1 MFLIFDTETTGLPL
15 NYNAPLSDLNNWP
28 RMVQI
33 SWQLHE
39 LDGKLVEAKNF
50 IIKPEGYTIPF
61 NAEKVHGI
69 STERAMNEGVDLT
82 MVLELFSKAIDKAS
96 YLAGHNISF
105 DINIMGAEYIRKSV
119 ASKLLETKTLDTQ
132 IEATDYCA
140 LPGGRGGKYKWP
152 KLEELHEKLFKTKFD
167 EAHNAVAD
175 VEATTRCFF
184 ELLRIKI
191 ITVPDA
197 TITAETMQYLKDIAP
212 QILNSVEAEK
222 RSDISKSSQ
231 TKETETLKVET
242 PTSNHISEI
251 INHTSDFVHLHCHSQ
266 YSTLPA
272 TSDVDDLVK
281 MAKQMNMPAVAI
293 TDHGNLYG
301 AFAFVNAANKAEIK
315 PIIGCE
321 FYLTQDHK
329 DKKNKDNGYTQVL
342 LAKNKNGY
350 QNLVKLSSYSFIDGF
365 YYVPRIDKKLLLE
378 YKGDLI
384 ATTGSRGAEIPSL
397 ILNVGETQAEEAFVW
412 WKETFGEDFYIELQR
427 HGLPEEDHVNKI
439 LLQWAKKYGV
449 KYFASNNTY
458 YNTKAEAESHDILLC
473 IIDGN
478 TKDIPIGKGR
488 GFRFGFPNDQFYFKS
503 LEEMK
508 ELYKDL
514 PEAIETTAEI
524 ANKIESYK
532 LKRDVL
538 LPRFDIPAEFKDEN
552 DYLRHLTYEG
562 AKKRYATI
570 TPDIQSRIDFEL
582 ETIAK
587 TGYPGYFLIVQDFCA
602 EARNRGVSV
611 GPGRGSAAGSVVAYC
626 SGITNVD
633 PIKYDLLFERFLNPD
648 RVSMPDIDID
658 FDDRGRS
665 KVMQY
670 VIEKYGKNQ
679 VAQIVT
685 YGTMAAKSSIR
696 NVARALSLPLS
707 DADRIAKMYPE
718 FITKI
723 DAYKKKPLKNFVQDK
738 EAYSKLEEYYNKNK
752 SQVKPEEYQAA
763 VEFKKIADGN
773 GLEAE
778 VLKQAALL
786 EGSMRNTGTH
796 ACGVIITPGDLTNYV
811 PVKTAEDAEI
821 KLVTQFD
828 NDVAEPAGLLKMDF
842 LGLSTL
848 TIINDAIDLIE
859 KRHGFR
865 INPDLIPLD
874 DPKTYEL
881 FQRGETIGIF
891 QYESP
896 GMQKHMKDLKPDKFD
911 DLIAMNALYRPG
923 PIAYIPNYIAR
934 KHGNEAITY
943 DLPAMEDLLKETY
956 GVTVYQEQV
965 MLLSQKLANFTKGKA
980 DELRKAMGKK
990 IRAKL
995 DELKPLFI
1003 SGCAT
1008 NGHDT
1013 TKAEKVWKDW
1023 EAFAEY
1029 AFNKSHSTCYA
1040 VVAFHT
1046 AYLKAN
1052 YGAEFMSAVLSN
1064 NMNDIKQVTFFMEEC
1079 RRMGLKVLGPDVNE
1093 SEYRFIVNANG
1104 EVRFGLGA
1112 IKGVGEGAVE
1122 TIVNERNLNGTYRD
1136 VFDFTSRVDLR
1147 QANKKTLEGL
1157 ALAGAFDGFKDVH
1170 RAQYFAVENGS
1181 TLLEKAIRYGNM
1193 QQESKNSSQASLF
1206 GETNTLNVSVPKIPH
1221 VEEWGL
1227 MEKLTKEKE
1236 VVGIYLSEH
1245 PLDSFKLTID
1255 YCCNSNLAE
1264 LKDLEKLKGAGE
1276 IKIAGMVTDFTHN
1289 TTKTGN
1295 PYGTLTIED
1304 YSESQ
1309 RFFLFKDDYVNF
1321 RKFFNKGDFLFI
1333 KGRVQE
1339 RWKTKDDEK
1348 PAQTEYKITHIDL
1361 LSETLAKQVKTVTV
1375 KMAIH
1380 EINEMAIGI
1389 LKEITEN
1396 NAGNYG
1402 LNIELFDT
1410 VEKNKV
1416 ELKSH
1421 KYKVDLN
1428 KAFKQKIEQ
1437 LPFAELHFS

>member
-1 MFLIFDTETTGLPL
+1 
-15 NYNAPLSDLNNWP
+15 
-28 RMVQI
+28 MVQI

-69 STERAMNEGVDLT
+69 STQRAMNEGVDLT

-119 ASKLLETKTLDTQ
+119 ASKLLQTKTLDTQ

-152 KLEELHEKLFKTKFD
+152 KLEELHEKLFGIKFD

-184 ELLRIKI
+184 ELIRLKVIN
-191 ITVPDA
+191 VPGA
-197 TITAETMQYLKDIAP
+197 NITAETMQYLIEVAP
-212 QILNSVEAEK
+212 QILNNVEAEK
-222 RSDISKSSQ
+222 RSELSKSSQ
-231 TKETETLKVET
+231 PIVDSQKTKEVEAVTNSKLLT
-242 PTSNHISEI
+242 PNAELS
-251 INHTSDFVHLHCHSQ
+251 FVHLHCHSQ
-266 YSTLPA
+266 FSTLPA

-281 MAKQMNMPAVAI
+281 MAKKMEMPAVAI

-321 FYLTQDHK
+321 FYVAQNHT

-365 YYVPRIDKKLLLE
+365 YYVPRIDKELLLQ

-439 LLQWAKKYGV
+439 LLQWAKKYDV

-458 YNTKAEAESHDILLC
+458 YNTQKEAESHDILLC

-503 LEEMK
+503 SEEMK
-508 ELYKDL
+508 ELFKDL
-514 PEAIETTAEI
+514 PEAIETTVEI
-524 ANKIESYK
+524 AKKIESYK

-552 DYLRHLTYEG
+552 EYLRHLTYEG
-562 AKKRYATI
+562 YKEEEEKERKGPPGAKRRYAVI
-570 TPDIQSRIDFEL
+570 TPEIQSRIDFEL

-602 EARNRGVSV
+602 AARRDNVSV

-626 SGITNVD
+626 LGITNVD

-707 DADRIAKMYPE
+707 DADRLAKMYPE

-738 EAYSKLEEYYNKNK
+738 EAYSKLEEFYNKNK

-763 VEFKKIADGN
+763 VEFKKIADSN
-773 GLEAE
+773 GLEGE

-934 KHGNEAITY
+934 KHGQEEITY
-943 DLPAMEDLLKETY
+943 DLPAMEELLKETY

-1003 SGCAT
+1003 SGCDA

-1013 TKAEKVWKDW
+1013 SKAEKVWKDW

-1040 VVAFHT
+1040 VVAFQT

-1122 TIVNERNLNGTYRD
+1122 AIVNERKLNGVYQNI
-1136 VFDFTSRVDLR
+1136 FDFTSRVDLR

-1157 ALAGAFDGFKDVH
+1157 ALAGAFDGFKEVH
-1170 RAQYFAVENGS
+1170 RAQYFAEENGS

-1193 QQESKNSSQASLF
+1193 QQESKNSAQVSLF
-1206 GETNTLNVSVPKIPH
+1206 GEASSVNVAQPKIPQ

-1255 YCCNSNLAE
+1255 RCCNSNIAE
-1264 LKDLEKLKGAGE
+1264 LKDIEKMKGANDVR
-1276 IKIAGMVTDFTHN
+1276 IAGMVVDFTHN
-1289 TTKTGN
+1289 TTKTGV

-1304 YSESQ
+1304 YTDSQ

-1321 RKFFNKGDFLFI
+1321 RKFFNKNDFLFI

-1339 RWKTKDDEK
+1339 RWKSKDEDK
-1348 PAQTEYKITHIDL
+1348 PAQLEFKITGMDL
-1361 LSETLAKQVKTVTV
+1361 LSEALGKNVKAVTI
-1375 KMAIH
+1375 KLPAH
-1380 EINEMAIGI
+1380 EINEHVIST
-1389 LKEITEN
+1389 LKDIAEN
-1396 NAGNYG
+1396 NAGSFG
-1402 LNIELFDT
+1402 LNVELFDIAD
-1410 VEKNKV
+1410 KNKV
-1416 ELKSH
+1416 ELKSF
-1421 KYKVDLN
+1421 KYKVELN
-1428 KAFKQKIEQ
+1428 NLLTEKLKQI
-1437 LPFAELHFS
+1437 PFAELTLN

>member
-1 MFLIFDTETTGLPL
+1 
-15 NYNAPLSDLNNWP
+15 
-28 RMVQI
+28 MVQI

-69 STERAMNEGVDLT
+69 STQRAMNEGVDLT

-119 ASKLLETKTLDTQ
+119 ASKLLQTKTLDTQ

-152 KLEELHEKLFKTKFD
+152 KLEELHEKLFGIKFD

-184 ELLRIKI
+184 ELIRLKVIN
-191 ITVPDA
+191 VPGA
-197 TITAETMQYLKDIAP
+197 NITAETMQYLIEVAP
-212 QILNSVEAEK
+212 QILNNVEAEK
-222 RSDISKSSQ
+222 RSELSKGSQSSVISNQK
-231 TKETETLKVET
+231 TNEVEAETNSELLT
-242 PTSNHISEI
+242 PNAEL
-251 INHTSDFVHLHCHSQ
+251 NFVHLHCHSQ
-266 YSTLPA
+266 FSTLPA

-281 MAKQMNMPAVAI
+281 MAKKMEMPAVAI

-321 FYLTQDHK
+321 FYLAQNHT

-365 YYVPRIDKKLLLE
+365 YYVPRIDKELLLQ

-439 LLQWAKKYGV
+439 LLQWAKKYDV

-458 YNTKAEAESHDILLC
+458 YNTQKEAESHDILLC

-503 LEEMK
+503 SEEMK
-508 ELYKDL
+508 ELFKDL
-514 PEAIETTAEI
+514 PEAIETTVEI

-538 LPRFDIPAEFKDEN
+538 LPRFDIPSEFKDEN
-552 DYLRHLTYEG
+552 DYLKHLTYEG

-570 TPDIQSRIDFEL
+570 TPEIQSRIDFEL

-626 SGITNVD
+626 TGITNVD

-707 DADRIAKMYPE
+707 DADRLAKMYPE

-738 EAYSKLEEYYNKNK
+738 EAYSKLEEFYNKNK

-763 VEFKKIADGN
+763 VEFKKIADSN
-773 GLEAE
+773 GLEGE

-934 KHGNEAITY
+934 KHGQEEITY
-943 DLPAMEDLLKETY
+943 DLPAMEELLKETY

-1003 SGCAT
+1003 SGCDA

-1013 TKAEKVWKDW
+1013 SKAEKVWKDW

-1040 VVAFHT
+1040 VVAFQT

-1122 TIVNERNLNGTYRD
+1122 AIVNERKLNGVYQNI
-1136 VFDFTSRVDLR
+1136 FDFTSRVDLR

-1157 ALAGAFDGFKDVH
+1157 ALAGAFDGFKEVH
-1170 RAQYFAVENGS
+1170 RAQYFAEENGS

-1193 QQESKNSSQASLF
+1193 QQESKNSAQVSLF
-1206 GETNTLNVSVPKIPH
+1206 GEASSINVAQPKIPQ

-1255 YCCNSNLAE
+1255 RCCNSNIAE
-1264 LKDLEKLKGAGE
+1264 LKDIEKMKGANDVR
-1276 IKIAGMVTDFTHN
+1276 IAGMVVDFTHN
-1289 TTKTGN
+1289 TTKTGV

-1304 YSESQ
+1304 YTDSQ

-1321 RKFFNKGDFLFI
+1321 RKFFNKNDFLFI

-1339 RWKTKDDEK
+1339 RWKSKDEDK
-1348 PAQTEYKITHIDL
+1348 PAQLEFKITGMDL
-1361 LSETLAKQVKTVTV
+1361 LSEALGKNVKAVTI
-1375 KMAIH
+1375 KLPAH
-1380 EINEMAIGI
+1380 EINEQVIST
-1389 LKEITEN
+1389 LKDIAEN
-1396 NAGNYG
+1396 NAGSFG
-1402 LNIELFDT
+1402 LNVELFDIAD
-1410 VEKNKV
+1410 KNKV
-1416 ELKSH
+1416 ELKSF
-1421 KYKVDLN
+1421 KYKVELN
-1428 KAFKQKIEQ
+1428 NLLTEKLKQI
-1437 LPFAELHFS
+1437 PFAELTLN